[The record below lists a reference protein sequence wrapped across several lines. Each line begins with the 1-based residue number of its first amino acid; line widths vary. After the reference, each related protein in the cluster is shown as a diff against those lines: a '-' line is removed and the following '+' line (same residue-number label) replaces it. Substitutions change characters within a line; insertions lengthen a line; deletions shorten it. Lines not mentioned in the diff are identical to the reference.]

1 MAADFKSLGKFEQG
15 ALVAGAVSIILSFFS
30 AYVRVSFDGGEAI
43 PGVNFS
49 SGTNAWTSYATLG
62 MLLVVV
68 ATAIVAVKAFA
79 KESLPAG
86 VPWNLAALGAAA
98 VGTLMIIIRGLTVGG
113 GGSGVNVGPGWS
125 GWLLFLSTLAL
136 TAFTALSF
144 RESGEKIPEIG
155 NNKPAI

>member
-1 MAADFKSLGKFEQG
+1 MVADFKSLGKFEQG

-30 AYVRVSFDGGEAI
+30 AYVRVSFDGGTSI

-49 SGTNAWTSYATLG
+49 SGTSTWTSYATLG
-62 MLLVVV
+62 MLLVVA

-86 VPWNLAALGAAA
+86 VPWNLAALATAAL
-98 VGTLMIIIRGLTVGG
+98 GTFLIIIRALTIGG
-113 GGSGVNVGPGWS
+113 GGSGVSVGPGWS
-125 GWLLFLSTLAL
+125 GWLLFLATIAF

-144 RESGEKIPEIG
+144 RESGEKVPQIG
-155 NNKPAI
+155 KNKPVT